1 MKLLL
6 INSFLHPR
14 GGDTTLFFSEWAGW
28 EARGVEVIP
37 FAMRHP
43 DNIVS
48 PWAERFPVWRSP
60 RDAATL
66 SERLRAVVRAT
77 WNVEATRA
85 LARLIRDVRPDA
97 AHAHHLHRHLTPA
110 IFPVLRAAGV
120 RSAWTLHDHELVCP
134 NGLRYTGGQPC
145 FRCQGGHYA
154 AAVLR
159 RCKDDSPSASL
170 AVAAEKAVHRTLRA
184 HLAPDVYIAPSE
196 ALLDGLVADGLARAR
211 CVHVPNLVGVDATP
225 GEQGANV
232 IFAGRLTVE
241 KGVLILAA
249 AARALPAVR
258 FDVYGDGP
266 ARPAL
271 LGLPNLRLW
280 GARPRAEVHSALATC
295 GVVVLPS
302 LWPEN
307 QPYAVL
313 ESQLLGRA
321 VVASAVGGVPEIV
334 TSEVDG
340 ILVRPGAVGPLVA
353 AVARLLEDRT
363 LAARLGTTAR
373 ARVQGNHGA
382 ERWYARMRPLLGIGD
397 TLSPCSS

>member
-60 RDAATL
+60 RAAATVP
-66 SERLRAVVRAT
+66 ERVRAMVRAT
-77 WNVEATRA
+77 WNVEATGA
-85 LARLIRDVRPDA
+85 LRRLIRDVRPDA
-97 AHAHHLHRHLTPA
+97 AHAHHVHRHLTPA

-154 AAVLR
+154 AAVTH
-159 RCKDDSPSASL
+159 RCKDDSTPASL
-170 AVAAEKAVHRTLRA
+170 AVAVEKAIHRGLRR
-184 HLAPDVYIAPSE
+184 HLSPDVYIAPSA
-196 ALLDGLVADGLARAR
+196 ALLDGLSVDGLPSAR
-211 CVHVPNLVGVDATP
+211 CAHLPNLVEVDAAP
-225 GEQGANV
+225 GEHGANV
-232 IFAGRLTVE
+232 IFAGRLTAE
-241 KGVLILAA
+241 KGILVLAGL
-249 AARALPAVR
+249 ARAMPLVR

-266 ARPAL
+266 AKPAL
-271 LGLPNLRLW
+271 LGLPNVRLW
-280 GARPRAEVHSALATC
+280 GARPRAEVHTALATA
-295 GVVVLPS
+295 GAVVLPS
-302 LWPEN
+302 LWQEN

-321 VVASAVGGVPEIV
+321 VIASAVGGVPEIV
-334 TSEVDG
+334 KPEVDG
-340 ILVRPGAVGPLVA
+340 LLVVPGDVGELAA
-353 AVARLLEDRT
+353 AVARCLGDKA
-363 LAARLGTTAR
+363 LAGRLGQAGR
-373 ARVQGNHGA
+373 ARVLANHGA
-382 ERWYARMRPLLGIGD
+382 DRWFFRMGALLGIG
-397 TLSPCSS
+397 SAA

>member
-60 RDAATL
+60 RAAATL
-66 SERLRAVVRAT
+66 SERVRAMVRAT
-77 WNVEATRA
+77 WNLEATSA
-85 LARLIRDVRPDA
+85 LRRLIRDVRPDA

-134 NGLRYTGGQPC
+134 NGLRYTGGEPC

-154 AAVLR
+154 AAVVH
-159 RCKDDSPSASL
+159 RCKDDSTSASL
-170 AVAAEKAVHRTLRA
+170 AVAAEKAVHRSLRA
-184 HLAPDVYIAPSE
+184 HLAPDVYIAPSA
-196 ALLDGLVADGLARAR
+196 ALLDGLTADGLSAAR
-211 CVHVPNLVGVDATP
+211 CVHVPNLVEVEAPP
-225 GEQGANV
+225 GQQGANV
-232 IFAGRLTVE
+232 IFAGRLTIE
-241 KGVLILAA
+241 KGILVLAA
-249 AARALPAVR
+249 LARAMPSVR

-266 ARPAL
+266 AKPAL
-271 LGLPNLRLW
+271 VGLANVCLL
-280 GARPRAEVHSALATC
+280 GARPRAEVHDALATA

-313 ESQLLGRA
+313 ESQMLGRA

-340 ILVRPGAVGPLVA
+340 LLVPPGDVGELARAVGRVLA
-353 AVARLLEDRT
+353 DRT
-363 LAARLGTTAR
+363 LAARLGNAAR
-373 ARVQGNHGA
+373 ARVQANHGA
-382 ERWYARMRPLLGIGD
+382 EQWFSRMEEVLGVRCGN
-397 TLSPCSS
+397 